1 MSDIDALQ
9 GRIMAALDR
18 IGQGLDG
25 LDQQD
30 VSTSSSDDVAQ
41 LRQELEDEKLVTAQ
55 LEERNKT
62 LSQRLKELEAAD
74 GAASAERKATEAAR
88 KEALRKLDAE
98 LQSLR
103 LANQQL
109 RDNNAALREA
119 NQTGVVEPHLINKS
133 MMAELNGMR
142 AARAADEAEMKTIL
156 AELEGALD
164 GAPTPAQS
172 PAMQDGAGD
181 NTPDGAAKTEEA

>member
-25 LDQQD
+25 LEQQGG
-30 VSTSSSDDVAQ
+30 TAGGDDELAQ
-41 LRQELEDEKLVTAQ
+41 LKQALEDEKLVTAQ

-74 GAASAERKATEAAR
+74 SAASSERKAGEAAR
-88 KEALRKLDAE
+88 KDALRKLDAE

-119 NQTGVVEPHLINKS
+119 NQTGVIEPHLINKS
-133 MMAELNGMR
+133 MMAELNGLR
-142 AARAADEAEMKTIL
+142 ATRAADEAEMKTIL
-156 AELEGALD
+156 TELEGAL
-164 GAPTPAQS
+164 
-172 PAMQDGAGD
+172 GAGAV
-181 NTPDGAAKTEEA
+181 AAVTDDASNGDARTEEA